1 MHQQLFED
9 PTSYLLDFVAPGR
22 MLSGKGTILVFMNDM
37 IFRVM
42 KGKLV
47 PIFVATF
54 VSLQLWS
61 GVTTHEG
68 RSGVT

>member
-9 PTSYLLDFVAPGR
+9 PASYLLDFVAPGR
-22 MLSGKGTILVFMNDM
+22 MLFGKGIILVFMNDM

-42 KGKLV
+42 KGELV

-54 VSLQLWS
+54 VSL
-61 GVTTHEG
+61 
-68 RSGVT
+68 